1 MREQNPSSSQALQVR
16 VPGKLIIAGEYA
28 ILEPHHQAVVI
39 AVDRFVTA
47 TIRSTDEHKVSLPSL
62 GLRDITWRYTPRQG
76 VSFASTDPRLHFIG
90 RAMTIAHAY
99 LSRKGITLAPYE
111 LTIESE
117 LDDPS
122 GRKYG
127 LGSSGAVVV
136 AAVAAV
142 LNLFCAEM
150 GDDTGLARRAGTAVD
165 PELLYKLAAI
175 AHFQAQ
181 GSGSGV
187 DVAASAYGGWLRY
200 ASFQPNWLAERLA
213 YYANAEECCQLVDEP
228 WPFFVARPL
237 TPPSELRLCIG
248 WTGAPA
254 STGPLVKQ
262 IKAYQ
267 QQNPAPFNRFL
278 TESTA
283 AVSELIQSLEAG
295 SITGAIAAL
304 AHNRAALAKLGTDSG
319 VPIETPALAD
329 LHHTAQRYGG
339 AGKPSGAGGGDCGVA
354 LLPDERHIPEL
365 YQDWRY
371 AGIEPLPLQV
381 SINGAAVVYE
391 KKN

>member
-1 MREQNPSSSQALQVR
+1 MIDRGALQIR

-47 TIRSTDEHKVSLPSL
+47 TIRSSDEQKVSLPSL
-62 GLRDITWRYTPRQG
+62 GLINVTWQYTADQG
-76 VSFASTDPRLHFIG
+76 MSFGSTDSRLHFIG

-99 LSRKGITLAPYE
+99 LSRQGIALAPYE

-142 LNLFCAEM
+142 LHLLCGERE
-150 GDDTGLARRAGTAVD
+150 LA
-165 PELLYKLAAI
+165 PELLFKLAAI

-181 GSGSGV
+181 GSGSGI

-200 ASFQPNWLAERLA
+200 ASFQPDWLAGRLA
-213 YYANAEECCQLVDEP
+213 QCAEPSLLVDEP
-228 WPFFVARPL
+228 WPFFVACPL
-237 TPPSELRLCIG
+237 TPPSDLRLCIG
-248 WTGAPA
+248 WTGSPA

-262 IKAYQ
+262 IRSYQ
-267 QQNPAPFNRFL
+267 QQQPDAFERFL
-278 TESTA
+278 EETTE
-283 AVSELIQSLEAG
+283 AVDELIQSLEDG
-295 SITGAIAAL
+295 SVTGAIAAL
-304 AHNRAALAKLGTDSG
+304 AHNRVALARLGSDAG
-319 VPIETPALAD
+319 VPIETPALAE
-329 LHHTAQRYGG
+329 LHRIAQAYGG

-354 LLPDERHIPEL
+354 LLPDERHIPAL
-365 YQDWRY
+365 YRDWQR
-371 AGIEPLPLQV
+371 AGIDPLSLKV
-381 SINGAAVVYE
+381 SDRGATVVDAAHNSFI
-391 KKN
+391 KD

>member
-1 MREQNPSSSQALQVR
+1 MTDRGALQIR

-47 TIRSTDEHKVSLPSL
+47 AIHSSDEQKVSLPSL
-62 GLRDITWRYTPRQG
+62 GLKNVTWQYTADQG
-76 VSFASTDPRLHFIG
+76 MSFGSTDPRLHFIG

-99 LSRKGITLAPYE
+99 LSRQGIALAPYE

-142 LNLFCAEM
+142 LHLLWGERE
-150 GDDTGLARRAGTAVD
+150 LA
-165 PELLYKLAAI
+165 PELLFKLAAI

-200 ASFQPNWLAERLA
+200 ASFQPDWLAGRLA
-213 YYANAEECCQLVDEP
+213 QCAEPSLLVDEP
-228 WPFFVARPL
+228 WPFFVACPL
-237 TPPSELRLCIG
+237 TPPADLRLCIG
-248 WTGAPA
+248 WTCSPA
-254 STGPLVKQ
+254 STGPLVKR
-262 IKAYQ
+262 IRAYQ
-267 QQNPAPFNRFL
+267 QQQPDAFERFL
-278 TESTA
+278 EESTG
-283 AVSELIQSLEAG
+283 AVDELIQSLEDG
-295 SITGAIAAL
+295 SVTGAIAAL
-304 AHNRAALAKLGTDSG
+304 AHNRAALARLGSDAG
-319 VPIETPALAD
+319 VPIETPALAE
-329 LHHTAQRYGG
+329 LHRLAQAYGG

-354 LLPDERHIPEL
+354 LLPDEQHIPAL
-365 YQDWRY
+365 YRDWQC
-371 AGIEPLPLQV
+371 AGIEPLPLKV
-381 SINGAAVVYE
+381 SGSGAVVV
-391 KKN
+391 